1 MVGSPF
7 TEAGRDTSPA
17 STRVDGSVLQAPRR
31 RRRARSNI
39 HASSERAKRRLGRV
53 VVGSLVGGL
62 LAAAALAA
70 LPFVAA
76 EPSDLTGAVL
86 CGFALGWAMLATLTS
101 RLTDRP
107 QRWAWAPASVMG
119 ASGLALIAFGSSAD
133 DALSWVWPPAMLA
146 LTVWMVSRI
155 RRDMASRLG
164 RWLLYSTVAVLGVVS
179 FGAGTDMVLSATA
192 PQQPMPG
199 RLVDVGG
206 HRLHVS
212 CSGSGSPTVVLEPG
226 AGMSSSTLGW
236 IAPAVARD
244 TRVCVYDRAG
254 RGWSD
259 PADTTQDATQVATD
273 LHTLLHRAGEPGPYV
288 LAGHSFGGL
297 YTLAYAAQYPTDVA
311 GMVLIDSTAPTP
323 TSSQPTTTTRSYD
336 PMDRVSALLSQT
348 ARFGL
353 MRLLVSVSGAT
364 LPPAS
369 ENSERASAATSQH
382 LRSTIDEYRQ
392 GGASSKEAGALT
404 TLDDKPLY
412 VLTAG
417 EGSRPGWMSKQ
428 NKLAALSTNNAHHVV
443 SGAAHVDLVIDQ
455 RAAGATSQ
463 AVLDVVASVRTGT
476 PLREVTDRSLGQ
488 PRP

>member
-1 MVGSPF
+1 
-7 TEAGRDTSPA
+7 
-17 STRVDGSVLQAPRR
+17 
-31 RRRARSNI
+31 
-39 HASSERAKRRLGRV
+39 
-53 VVGSLVGGL
+53 
-62 LAAAALAA
+62 
-70 LPFVAA
+70 
-76 EPSDLTGAVL
+76 
-86 CGFALGWAMLATLTS
+86 
-101 RLTDRP
+101 
-107 QRWAWAPASVMG
+107 
-119 ASGLALIAFGSSAD
+119 
-133 DALSWVWPPAMLA
+133 
-146 LTVWMVSRI
+146 
-155 RRDMASRLG
+155 
-164 RWLLYSTVAVLGVVS
+164 
-179 FGAGTDMVLSATA
+179 
-192 PQQPMPG
+192 
-199 RLVDVGG
+199 
-206 HRLHVS
+206 
-212 CSGSGSPTVVLEPG
+212 
-226 AGMSSSTLGW
+226 MSSSTLGW
-236 IAPAVARD
+236 IAPAVARH

-476 PLREVTDRSLGQ
+476 PLREVTDPSPGQ
-488 PRP
+488 PRH